1 MYVLTPFLKSMTEC
15 ISTES
20 YKYSQNVLIFDKPA
34 KVPCNFI
41 IQRTRILKR
50 KEGEGKL
57 PDDYILDKISL
68 RATTMF
74 S

>member
-1 MYVLTPFLKSMTEC
+1 MSSF
-15 ISTES
+15 
-20 YKYSQNVLIFDKPA
+20 FDKPA

-50 KEGEGKL
+50 KEREGKL
-57 PDDYILDKISL
+57 PGDYILDKISL

>member
-1 MYVLTPFLKSMTEC
+1 MC

-20 YKYSQNVLIFDKPA
+20 DSLAKWVDKPA
-34 KVPCNFI
+34 KACNFT

-57 PDDYILDKISL
+57 PDDYILDRISL